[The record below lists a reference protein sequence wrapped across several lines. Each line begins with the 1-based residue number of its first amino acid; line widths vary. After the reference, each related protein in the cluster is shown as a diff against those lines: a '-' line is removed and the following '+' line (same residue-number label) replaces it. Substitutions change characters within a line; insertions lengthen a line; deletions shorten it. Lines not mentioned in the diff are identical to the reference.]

1 MPSSPRAASGD
12 AKGDRVDERRQPAV
26 TLRRPEAGMASR
38 FLAAVRRSRDLHR
51 PWVVAP
57 DSLAAY
63 RSYIERLET
72 DQYLGYFVMSPEGG
86 LAGVI
91 NVNEIV
97 HGAFCSGYL
106 GYYAFAPCTG
116 RGYMRAGMRKV
127 IARAF
132 GVHRL
137 HRLEANIQPDNAR
150 SRRLAASLGF
160 RVEGFSPRYLKIR
173 GRWRDHE
180 RWAITR
186 EEWLPGWR

>member
-1 MPSSPRAASGD
+1 MRSSRPLSSGER
-12 AKGDRVDERRQPAV
+12 KPDRPEDHRPAV
-26 TLRRPEAGMASR
+26 ALRRPEAGMASR

-63 RSYIERLET
+63 RAYIERLET
-72 DQYLGYFVMSPEGG
+72 DQYLGYFVMTGEGE

-106 GYYAFAPCTG
+106 GYYAFAPRNG
-116 RGYMRAGMRKV
+116 HGYMRAGMRKV
-127 IARAF
+127 ITRVF

-137 HRLEANIQPDNAR
+137 HRLEANIQPDNEP

-186 EEWLPGWR
+186 EEWPPGWR